1 MLYQMFWSSVAFWSN
16 TLFNKVFTWIKKAF
30 SDSVFNLWI
39 FTRGKSW
46 SIEKFNNAVETLDQ
60 SELIQIL
67 DGPSVNLK
75 FLSIIN

>member
-30 SDSVFNLWI
+30 SDSVFNLRI

-46 SIEKFNNAVETLDQ
+46 SIEKFNAVETLDQ
-60 SELIQIL
+60 SELIQVL

-75 FLSIIN
+75 FYKV